1 MNDTKKKSKLI
12 WYILFGII
20 SAILCYLF
28 VVVYFYFISP
38 CNISL
43 KLALWPFAS
52 EELVADMYL
61 DSVVE
66 IDYTCKDENLDD
78 VQKSVVGVNIR
89 SDGYIV
95 APFNEFSTCT
105 DETEYRIWTNGGKV
119 YAGKLLY
126 SDKNYNIALM
136 KCENLGGTRADIK
149 IPYVKPN
156 KIENVSLY
164 SSVLAV
170 GSPIKNKTFWKG
182 HIADRDLA
190 DVFHDIHTELG
201 DAVEYVLEGCYQIS
215 LNPSLTSFSGGAVFD
230 YSGNLLGLSY
240 AETLDDGSYVI
251 MPIYASN
258 FFLNDCIKAY
268 NEERTYT
275 NTLAEGFVG
284 FDQIELAIFEE
295 YLNTD
300 CFYFN
305 GTWNAFSDE
314 VKRYSNSNVSGF
326 YLFEDL
332 SINDEVVLESTN
344 VIINIKINGSS
355 YKIQKRNDLFDALYT
370 AKSGSRITLDYYENT
385 SLGRNI
391 KNVSFNI

>member
-52 EELVADMYL
+52 EELIADMYL

-89 SDGYIV
+89 ADGYIV

-105 DETEYRIWTNGGKV
+105 DETAYRIWTNSGNV

-126 SDKNYNIALM
+126 GDKNYNTAIL
-136 KCENLGGTRADIK
+136 KCENIDGGKADIK
-149 IPYVKPN
+149 IPYVIPN
-156 KIENVSLY
+156 KVEKIALY
-164 SSVLAV
+164 SSVIAV
-170 GSPIKNKTFWKG
+170 GSPKRNKTFWKG
-182 HIADRDLA
+182 HISDKDLTN
-190 DVFHDIHTELG
+190 VYHDIETELG
-201 DAVEYVLEGCYQIS
+201 DAVDFVLEGCYQIS
-215 LNPSLTSFSGGAVFD
+215 LNASLTSFLGGAVFD

-240 AETLDDGSYVI
+240 QETLDDGSYVI

-258 FFLNDCIKAY
+258 LFLGECIKAY
-268 NEERTYT
+268 NENQVYT
-275 NTLAEGFVG
+275 NTLIQSFVG
-284 FDQIELAIFEE
+284 FDQVELDIFEE
-295 YLNTD
+295 YLNAD

-314 VKRYSNSNVSGF
+314 IIRYSNSSALGF
-326 YLFEDL
+326 YLFQDL
-332 SINDEVVLESTN
+332 VVGEQTILESTN
-344 VIINIKINGSS
+344 VITNVRINGAT
-355 YKIQKRNDLFDALYT
+355 YKIQKRNDLFDALYL
-370 AKSGSRITLDYYENT
+370 AKNGNRITLDYYENN
-385 SLGRNI
+385 SLGRNA
-391 KNVSFNI
+391 KSVSFIV